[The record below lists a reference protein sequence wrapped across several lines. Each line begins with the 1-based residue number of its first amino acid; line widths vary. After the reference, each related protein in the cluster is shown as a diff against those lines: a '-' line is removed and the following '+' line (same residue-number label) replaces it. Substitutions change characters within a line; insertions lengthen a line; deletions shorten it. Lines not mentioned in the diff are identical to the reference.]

1 MGNSFQ
7 KAKREKIWLKILMA
21 GSSGSGKSY
30 SALRVAKGIAQK
42 SGGRVAAIDT
52 ENGRIR
58 YYANE
63 FDFDDLQLEAP
74 YSPEKYI
81 EAIEDAVDG
90 EYPILVVDSISHE
103 WDFCLEVHSKM
114 PGNSYTNWSKI
125 TPRHDKFMEKILQA
139 PIHVI
144 ATARGKD
151 EYVLEEKNGK
161 QVPKKVGLGYKQR
174 DGVEYNYTVTFNID
188 QQSHVATA
196 TKDNT
201 HLFEERYD
209 VLTEKDG
216 IALYE
221 WANSGD
227 KPDVKKEKPQ
237 QKTETVTQ
245 KPVEEPVQE
254 EVTDTELPFEDV
266 EESEPDFSVDDEPDF
281 DDEISAL
288 DLQKKITG
296 IAKDFEKE
304 KKKEFGVQVK
314 NILVTTANYNKCED
328 IDKLQE
334 ILNIATNM

>member
-1 MGNSFQ
+1 MAFQ
-7 KAKREKIWLKILMA
+7 KAKREQLWLKILMA

-42 SGGRVAAIDT
+42 SGGKVAAIDT

-63 FDFDDLQLEAP
+63 FDFDDLQLETP
-74 YSPEKYI
+74 YTPEKYI
-81 EAIEDAVDG
+81 EAIEDAIDG
-90 EYPILVVDSISHE
+90 EYTVLIIDSISHE
-103 WDFCLEVHSKM
+103 WEFCLDVHSKM
-114 PGNSYTNWSKI
+114 PGNSYTNWSKV

-188 QQSHVATA
+188 QQSHVATV

-201 HLFEERYD
+201 HLFEDKYE

-216 IALYE
+216 VALYG

-227 KPDVKKEKPQ
+227 APSVKEEK
-237 QKTETVTQ
+237 KV
-245 KPVEEPVQE
+245 EPVQPKE
-254 EVTDTELPFEDV
+254 IVVNESKDLAV
-266 EESEPDFSVDDEPDF
+266 EEDEEPDF
-281 DDEISAL
+281 DDEVSAP
-288 DLQKKITG
+288 DLQKQITTL
-296 IAKDFEKE
+296 AQKFDKD
-304 KKKEFGVQVK
+304 KKKEFGVKVK
-314 NILVTTANYNKCED
+314 KVLVSTANYNKCDDVE
-328 IDKLQE
+328 KLQE
-334 ILNIATNM
+334 ILDIVTSM

>member
-1 MGNSFQ
+1 MAGFK
-7 KAKREKIWLKILMA
+7 KASREKLWVKVLMA
-21 GSSGSGKSY
+21 GSSGAGKSY
-30 SALRVAKGIAQK
+30 TALRVAKGMAK
-42 SGGRVAAIDT
+42 KTGGKVAAIDT

-63 FDFDDLQLEAP
+63 FDFDDMQLESP

-81 EAIEDAVDG
+81 EAIEEAVDG
-90 EYPILVVDSISHE
+90 GYTVLILDSISHE
-103 WDFCLEVHSKM
+103 WEFCLDVHSKM
-114 PGNSYTNWSKI
+114 PGNSYTNWSKV

-201 HLFEERYD
+201 HIFEERYD

-216 IALYE
+216 VALYE

-227 KPDVKKEKPQ
+227 APIAPVKNEVVEEKPE
-237 QKTETVTQ
+237 KKVVVEEKKVT
-245 KPVEEPVQE
+245 KVKEEEVPVE
-254 EVTDTELPFEDV
+254 
-266 EESEPDFSVDDEPDF
+266 DDEPDF
-281 DDEISAL
+281 DDEVSAL
-288 DLQKKITG
+288 DVQKKITTL
-296 IAKDFEKE
+296 AKTFEPSV
-304 KKKEFGVQVK
+304 KKEFGAKVK
-314 NILVTTANYNKCED
+314 KLLVTTANYNKCED
-328 IDKLQE
+328 IEQLQA
-334 ILNIATNM
+334 ILTIAEGM

>member
-1 MGNSFQ
+1 MAFI
-7 KAKREKIWLKILMA
+7 KATREKIWLKILMA

-30 SALRVAKGIAQK
+30 SALRVATGIAK
-42 SGGRVAAIDT
+42 KANTRVAAIDT

-74 YSPEKYI
+74 YSPETYI
-81 EAIEDAVDG
+81 EAIDDAIDADYRVL
-90 EYPILVVDSISHE
+90 IIDSISHE

-139 PIHVI
+139 PVHII

-209 VLTEKDG
+209 ILTEKDG

-227 KPDVKKEKPQ
+227 VPEVKKTPVKKEKP
-237 QKTETVTQ
+237 
-245 KPVEEPVQE
+245 
-254 EVTDTELPFEDV
+254 V
-266 EESEPDFSVDDEPDF
+266 EESTEEILPTVETEDEEPMFDEL
-281 DDEISAL
+281 SASE
-288 DLQKKITG
+288 LQKLITKNAKKFDT
-296 IAKDFEKE
+296 IA
-304 KKKEFGVQVK
+304 KKEFGLKVK
-314 NILVTTANYNKCED
+314 KLINTANYNKCDD
-328 IDKLQE
+328 IEKLQE
-334 ILNIATNM
+334 ILELTK